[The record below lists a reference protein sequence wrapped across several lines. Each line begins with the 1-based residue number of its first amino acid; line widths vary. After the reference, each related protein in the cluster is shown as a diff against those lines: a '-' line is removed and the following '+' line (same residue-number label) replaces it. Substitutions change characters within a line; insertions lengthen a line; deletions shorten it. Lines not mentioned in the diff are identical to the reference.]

1 MSRLDVRFADCAR
14 DNRAALVTYI
24 CAGDPDFDTSLELLQ
39 GLPAAGA
46 DIIELGMPFSDPT
59 ADGPTIQA
67 AAWSSCLPISTIV
80 FSLELPILWRRLLLI
95 SSPPRLESV

>member
-24 CAGDPDFDTSLELLQ
+24 CAGDPDFDTSLEMLK

-46 DIIELGMPFSDPT
+46 DII
-59 ADGPTIQA
+59 
-67 AAWSSCLPISTIV
+67 
-80 FSLELPILWRRLLLI
+80 
-95 SSPPRLESV
+95 